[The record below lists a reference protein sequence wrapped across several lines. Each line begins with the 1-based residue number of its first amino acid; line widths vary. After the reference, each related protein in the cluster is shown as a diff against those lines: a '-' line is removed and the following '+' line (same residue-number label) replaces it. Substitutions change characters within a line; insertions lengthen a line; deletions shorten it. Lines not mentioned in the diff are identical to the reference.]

1 MSDMS
6 HLIFSFI
13 RFSCLTH
20 VVLESI
26 HWFFCYF
33 GVFYLNIPI
42 VLWFDYLCPICH
54 ILIFSFILFFLSHTH
69 IWRNRFFFMF
79 VIFLLIEPSAIFVSC
94 GLLARAICQPLFTAK
109 VPSCCPLPPLSLPP
123 LALPPS
129 STIEAAHCWCSGRS
143 PYVPCRMSAT
153 TVCSCCICMPL
164 MLPPLLPSSKSD
176 SAEVRWL
183 IPPMAQKISKR

>member
-1 MSDMS
+1 MIRLPMSDMS
-6 HLIFSFI
+6 YLNFFIHLIF
-13 RFSCLTH
+13 L
-20 VVLESI
+20 V
-26 HWFFCYF
+26 
-33 GVFYLNIPI
+33 
-42 VLWFDYLCPICH
+42 
-54 ILIFSFILFFLSHTH
+54 SHTYLEKP
-69 IWRNRFFFMF
+69 IFFMF
-79 VIFLLIEPSAIFVSC
+79 VIFLLTEPSAIFVSC